1 MKCVF
6 VSCLLSAGLCLGLLQ
21 VAAAVPFSGTITIAA
36 LDVHPTEAK
45 YDKLMEKYAN
55 GLKAAFA
62 EKDDKK
68 TIAMVNK
75 LNNDLVTE
83 LEKIKP
89 ELERWIKGMT
99 EADKEAFE
107 QRAGSKP
114 YLKTIFEIMFD
125 PEIGKRVEKNPE
137 LKAAMDA
144 GNKRVESLG
153 FEDEE
158 SQEEDYR

>member
-6 VSCLLSAGLCLGLLQ
+6 ISCLLSAGLCFGLLQ
-21 VAAAVPFSGTITIAA
+21 AVAAAPFPVTTTIAG
-36 LDVHPTEAK
+36 LEVHPAEAK
-45 YDKLMEKYAN
+45 YDKLMGNYAN

-75 LNNDLVTE
+75 LNDELYTE

-89 ELERWIKGMT
+89 ELERWVKGMT
-99 EADKEAFE
+99 EADKEAFK
-107 QRAGSKP
+107 QRAESKP
-114 YLKTIFEIMFD
+114 YLKTIFEIMFN
-125 PEIGKRVEKNPE
+125 PEIGKRVENNPE

-153 FEDEE
+153 FEDEGSNE
-158 SQEEDYR
+158 GDYK